1 MHLKTILQEID
12 GVTRYLNDLQKVVVD
27 LKQDRKVIQD
37 YLSFEI
43 SNAQSN
49 EKRINGR
56 QMVDYY
62 YVFKKNV

>member
-27 LKQDRKVIQD
+27 LKQDRNVIQD

-43 SNAQSN
+43 S
-49 EKRINGR
+49 
-56 QMVDYY
+56 
-62 YVFKKNV
+62 